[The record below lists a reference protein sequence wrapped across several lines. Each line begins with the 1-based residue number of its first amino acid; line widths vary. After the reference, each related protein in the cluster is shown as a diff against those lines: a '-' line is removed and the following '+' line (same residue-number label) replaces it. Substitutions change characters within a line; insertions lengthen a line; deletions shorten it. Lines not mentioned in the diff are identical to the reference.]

1 MKVFLAL
8 SKNYFRQV
16 ISLINNMKPSPKVLV
31 TSSDEEVEVLCKRF
45 GFEFRKLMEVQSIE
59 ELHNYDMAILAL
71 AEDSENIS
79 MFKIIKSFNIPIVI
93 ALLHNKD
100 NRDIFINEGVHYIID
115 ENEYINANLSTMLLP
130 DTWVFITPISLVPK
144 IKVAFYRVLRRA
156 LLGISY
162 DDVKYLLS
170 KLNLNIYV
178 EFFNRFGNRTT
189 GHVLAAGDYIVMSGF
204 EDDVNK
210 AVKELEKLFRK
221 YEEIQASRILQQIKT
236 KEYG

>member
-1 MKVFLAL
+1 
-8 SKNYFRQV
+8 
-16 ISLINNMKPSPKVLV
+16 
-31 TSSDEEVEVLCKRF
+31 
-45 GFEFRKLMEVQSIE
+45 
-59 ELHNYDMAILAL
+59 
-71 AEDSENIS
+71 
-79 MFKIIKSFNIPIVI
+79 
-93 ALLHNKD
+93 
-100 NRDIFINEGVHYIID
+100 
-115 ENEYINANLSTMLLP
+115 
-130 DTWVFITPISLVPK
+130 
-144 IKVAFYRVLRRA
+144 VAFYRVLRRA